1 MFTRSLP
8 LIFILLILASC
19 TPESAISEP
28 EQLPPDTIESPQPS
42 ETQPPEDTLPPQ
54 PSLDPL
60 DWLREQPF
68 QLGMEE
74 PARLILTDLPEGFQ
88 AQDPDSGSGDMIGG
102 GIAYFTN
109 LEYQKPENGQ
119 VSSENVVNVYIY
131 CYDTV
136 ETRSAHLDFIET
148 QEYQWEF
155 QPISGD
161 LVARYYTAG
170 VDGMTWISGPY
181 LIVIY
186 SGLFDSDPRLWVVE
200 FAEMY
205 LELYPLP

>member
-1 MFTRSLP
+1 MFSRILP
-8 LIFILLILASC
+8 LIFILLILAAC
-19 TPESAISEP
+19 TPESAISESD
-28 EQLPPDTIESPQPS
+28 QLPPDTIESPQS
-42 ETQPPEDTLPPQ
+42 TETQPPEDTLPPL

-68 QLGMEE
+68 QPGKEE
-74 PARLILTDLPEGFQ
+74 PAQLILSDLPEGFQ

-119 VSSENVVNVYIY
+119 VNSENVVNVYIY
-131 CYDTV
+131 SYDTV
-136 ETRSAHLDFIET
+136 ETRHAHLDLIKSE
-148 QEYQWEF
+148 EYQWEF
-155 QPISGD
+155 QSLNGD
-161 LVARYYTAG
+161 LVARYYTLG
-170 VDGMTWISGPY
+170 VDGRVWVSGPH

-186 SGLFDSDPRLWVVE
+186 SGLNNSSSNLWVVD

>member
-1 MFTRSLP
+1 MFSRIIP
-8 LIFILLILASC
+8 LIFILLILVSC
-19 TPESAISEP
+19 TPSTAISES
-28 EQLPPDTIESPQPS
+28 EQPPPDIIKSPQFI
-42 ETQPPEDTLPPQ
+42 ETQTLEDTLPPQ

-60 DWLREQPF
+60 EWLREQPF
-68 QLGMEE
+68 QPGKEE
-74 PARLILTDLPEGFQ
+74 PAQIVLSDLPEGFQ

-136 ETRSAHLDFIET
+136 ETRSAHLDLIVS

-155 QPISGD
+155 QPISSD
-161 LVARYYTAG
+161 LVARYYTSG
-170 VDGMTWISGPY
+170 VDGMTWISGPH

-186 SGLFDSDPRLWVVE
+186 SGLNDSSSNFWVVE
-200 FAEMY
+200 FTEMY